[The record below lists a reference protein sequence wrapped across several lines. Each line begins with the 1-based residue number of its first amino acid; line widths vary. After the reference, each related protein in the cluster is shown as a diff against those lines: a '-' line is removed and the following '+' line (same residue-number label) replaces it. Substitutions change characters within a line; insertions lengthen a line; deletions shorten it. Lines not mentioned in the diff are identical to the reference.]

1 MNINNM
7 TIKYLSFAALALA
20 MSATV
25 ASCSREEDDIWEQS
39 AIERLEAAQGEYYDV
54 LCAAP
59 NGWEML
65 YFAGS
70 GEQGYNF
77 LMKFEQGD
85 KVTIATRNPDTG
97 DAYAEETSAFDVIID
112 DGPVLTFNTD
122 NTLFH
127 RYSDPD
133 PDHTQDTDGVG
144 SGGDYEFKIM
154 SACDTMVYLRGKKR
168 GVEIYMYPL
177 ESDDNWEQYFDDIYA
192 MRDSMFNSAIPTLW
206 LTLADGV
213 RYSISNAASYVMS
226 FVPEGGD
233 AVTQTSTMNYVVTRR
248 GFRWMNSFPGD
259 TITTTPAREFVMN
272 AEGTYLVS
280 TDFGGDD
287 CTAGATIK
295 APAYAH
301 LFSDGGTVW
310 RLDPENMG
318 GIYASAYNTMQ
329 EKLLEANS
337 RWTVNYIQFSS
348 YIRPNTSSAILVRVR
363 TSNCYFYCNENVVD
377 DTTVSFDFTSGDVNS
392 AAEAVTESVPELQE
406 FIDLIG
412 SSDLKFKSDSE
423 LNPYYMRASSV
434 SNENDFFCIELQ

>member
-154 SACDTMVYLRGKKR
+154 SACDTMVYMRGKKR
-168 GVEIYMYPL
+168 GIEIYMYPL
-177 ESDDNWEQYFDDIYA
+177 ASDDNWEKYFDDIYA
-192 MRDSMFNSAIPTLW
+192 MRDSMFNPSIPTLW

-213 RYSISNAASYVMS
+213 RYSISNAASQVMS

-295 APAYAH
+295 APALSEFFMQQGTTWRVDDENLGGQFATAYQNLATG
-301 LFSDGGTVW
+301 FSAVSGSW
-310 RLDPENMG
+310 RLTYMEFSYNASG
-318 GIYASAYNTMQ
+318 NSFALSIRNNRSTGVIYCSKDANGDNNIRLNFSGEGDSNGSAFIEYVPQLVEFMN
-329 EKLLEANS
+329 LLS
-337 RWTVNYIQFSS
+337 
-348 YIRPNTSSAILVRVR
+348 
-363 TSNCYFYCNENVVD
+363 
-377 DTTVSFDFTSGDVNS
+377 
-392 AAEAVTESVPELQE
+392 
-406 FIDLIG
+406 
-412 SSDLKFKSDSE
+412 SSDLVGATE
-423 LNPYYMRASSV
+423 LDPVRIRV
-434 SNENDFFCIELQ
+434 ENSANANDYFYVDLQ